1 MKDIIRVRELSDWE
15 IEKLEKRKGCKDF
28 GPVECSDCGFKDIF
42 RRRLFLVE
50 GLNVES
56 DRGIL
61 RRNMKQIVSGVNG
74 AVGMRYPFKGD
85 DTYGKLY
92 RAR

>member
-1 MKDIIRVRELSDWE
+1 MKDIIRVRELSDWK
-15 IEKLEKRKGCKDF
+15 IEKLDKGKGYKDF
-28 GPVECSDCGFKDIF
+28 RPVECTDCGFKGPF

-61 RRNMKQIVSGVNG
+61 KLKMKTTCEWNEWRFRNMISI
-74 AVGMRYPFKGD
+74 
-85 DTYGKLY
+85 
-92 RAR
+92 